1 MRDAQDERG
10 GGVVASP
17 GRVASSLAAP
27 RISPLFSTRRAGAH
41 DRGAPRL
48 VFIAAGARAADA
60 RRVEGVEGV
69 GEAFLAPVEDVVV
82 REGAE
87 VDARGE
93 ERVGR
98 GDGVG
103 AVVDALVRPRRAP
116 RRQRGLQVDAQ
127 RAIVVAASEVGE
139 EGAPRAPR
147 VVIPTRG
154 VARGG
159 IAVRG
164 SREPH
169 VIERGAAA
177 RLVDLGRAPV
187 RDVHRVHA
195 AAEHD
200 VAREGEAEERGRR
213 HGARRLEEWRASRG
227 ERTTTTTVSA
237 IPRIFWR
244 FVASQK

>member
-17 GRVASSLAAP
+17 GRVASSLEAPP
-27 RISPLFSTRRAGAH
+27 RISSPRAPPFSRRAGAH

-98 GDGVG
+98 GDGVR

-127 RAIVVAASEVGE
+127 RAIVVAACE
-139 EGAPRAPR
+139 
-147 VVIPTRG
+147 
-154 VARGG
+154 
-159 IAVRG
+159 
-164 SREPH
+164 
-169 VIERGAAA
+169 
-177 RLVDLGRAPV
+177 
-187 RDVHRVHA
+187 
-195 AAEHD
+195 
-200 VAREGEAEERGRR
+200 
-213 HGARRLEEWRASRG
+213 
-227 ERTTTTTVSA
+227 
-237 IPRIFWR
+237 
-244 FVASQK
+244 